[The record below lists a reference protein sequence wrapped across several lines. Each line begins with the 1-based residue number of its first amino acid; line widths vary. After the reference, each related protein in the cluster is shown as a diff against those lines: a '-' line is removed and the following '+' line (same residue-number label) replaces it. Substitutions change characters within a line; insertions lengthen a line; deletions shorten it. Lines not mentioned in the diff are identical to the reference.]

1 MLGQFL
7 KPSPPRP
14 HHHCSIL
21 RVTSRQ
27 TLQRPVGWGGAN
39 IWHLH
44 PSPTVSSCNP
54 GRSVCASGRS
64 SSPPVQGCHGNI
76 EVGLPSAVCGDLS
89 RASAML
95 EISVGRQLTYSG
107 TVIGHIWCFSALEC
121 LDIKKPGVPQA
132 ACRRGVDIEKACR
145 PPPPAPG

>member
-7 KPSPPRP
+7 KPSHPPP
-14 HHHCSIL
+14 PIITAPLSGLPPDKPCS
-21 RVTSRQ
+21 
-27 TLQRPVGWGGAN
+27 RPVGWGGAN

-44 PSPTVSSCNP
+44 PSPTVSSCSP
-54 GRSVCASGRS
+54 GRSVCAPGRS

-95 EISVGRQLTYSG
+95 EISVGRQLTCSG

-121 LDIKKPGVPQA
+121 LDIMKPGVPQA
-132 ACRRGVDIEKACR
+132 ACRRGVDI
-145 PPPPAPG
+145 